1 MFDVSSKARTLLLS
15 GIDLFQIFLSILL
28 GECPLP
34 GNDET
39 SQTSDE
45 EYKDRRGPCHKT
57 NYFLVQSKPN
67 LKTVLLVNNYPSES

>member
-45 EYKDRRGPCHKT
+45 EHKDRRGTCHKT
-57 NYFLVQSKPN
+57 NHFIDS
-67 LKTVLLVNNYPSES
+67 SH